1 MTPPRISSA
10 ALRAAADSAAARTH
24 PLTLHFASPEL
35 EAAFKDEYQRESIRH
50 IRFAVAIG
58 VFLVGSFALV
68 DHIALPSV
76 QEKLWLIR
84 FGIVCPV
91 LLIVLLITFLPGA
104 FRYVEWVLAL
114 AVMVAGTGILG
125 LVMVSPPNQRYYDPG
140 LILVLMYN
148 FVFLKLRFALAT
160 LAGWA
165 LVAVFFFTELLLH
178 ATPWPLLI
186 NNLFLWGSAV
196 IIGMF
201 AAYFIETLAR
211 RNYVQDKL
219 VRRVREFG
227 SYHLVK
233 LLGRGGMGEVW
244 RAEHHLLARPA
255 AIKLIRAEKLGSV
268 GSEADGGEARRD
280 TLRRFAREAQATA
293 LLRSAHTIQI
303 YDFGVSEV
311 GVFYYVMELLDGFDL
326 DTLVARFGPL
336 PWPRAVH
343 FIRQVCDSLAEA
355 HQQGLI
361 HRDIK
366 PANIYVCRYGRAA
379 DFVKVLDFGLV
390 KSHREDE
397 PPDASATGHGQFMGT
412 PSCMAPEQVVT
423 DRPVDG
429 RTDLYA
435 LGCVAYWL
443 LTGQDVFSG
452 STAFEVM
459 AHHLHTAPVPPSKRS
474 EQPVPPELDAV
485 ILACLEKD
493 PNRRPQ
499 TADELARE
507 LERCVGDAWLP
518 QLAQAWW
525 EEHVAL
531 VGADVAT
538 GEPTRVVMPSMVE
551 PWH

>member
-1 MTPPRISSA
+1 MTTPRISSA
-10 ALRAAADSAAARTH
+10 ALAAAADSAAARTH
-24 PLTLHFASPEL
+24 PLTLRFASPEL
-35 EAAFKDEYQRESIRH
+35 ESAFKEEYQRESVPH
-50 IRFAVAIG
+50 IRFAVGMGI
-58 VFLVGSFALV
+58 FLVAAFALV
-68 DHIALPSV
+68 DHIALQSV

-91 LLIVLLITFLPGA
+91 LLVVLIVTFLPDS
-104 FRYVEWVLAL
+104 FRYIEWVLAT
-114 AVMVAGTGILG
+114 AVVIAGTAILA
-125 LVMVSPPNQRYYDPG
+125 LVLVSPPAQRYYDPG

-148 FVFLKLRFALAT
+148 FVFLKLRFSLAALV
-160 LAGWA
+160 GCA
-165 LVAVFFFTELLLH
+165 LVAVYFSTEWLLH

-186 NNLFLWGSAV
+186 NNLFMWGSAM

-211 RNYVQDKL
+211 RNYVQEKL
-219 VRRVREFG
+219 VRRAREFG
-227 SYHLVK
+227 SYRLVK

-268 GSEADGGEARRD
+268 GQEMDGGEARRA

-293 LLRSAHTIQI
+293 LLHSAHTIQL
-303 YDFGVSEV
+303 YDFGVSDV

-326 DTLVARFGPL
+326 DTLVDRFGPL
-336 PWPRAVH
+336 PWSRAVH
-343 FIRQVCDSLAEA
+343 LLRQVCDSLAEA
-355 HQQGLI
+355 HLQGLI

-366 PANIYVCRYGRAA
+366 PANIYVCRYGRDA

-390 KSHREDE
+390 KSHRENE
-397 PPDASATGHGQFMGT
+397 APDASATGHGEFMGT

-429 RTDLYA
+429 RADIYA

-443 LTGQDVFSG
+443 LTGKDVFDG

-459 AHHLHTAPVPPSKRS
+459 AHHLHTLPAPPSKRTD
-474 EQPVPPELDAV
+474 QPVPPALDAV
-485 ILACLEKD
+485 ILACLEKN
-493 PNRRPQ
+493 PSSRPQ

-507 LERCVGDAWLP
+507 LERCAGDAWSP
-518 QLAQAWW
+518 QLAQTWW
-525 EEHVAL
+525 EEHVAF
-531 VGADVAT
+531 VGAEVST